1 MRLLYYRKRILQNY
15 EEYSNYG
22 KISVSIADSPLEL
35 MKDTMTNHFVIT
47 KRPKTQKALEPSIP
61 KEKAKKIYCKYIDAY
76 GERNLQVS
84 DYMFAKQCALIAV
97 DEIIIELEY
106 HQRHP
111 ETKDMM
117 IKIRIS
123 QAFQYWKAVKQE
135 IEKL

>member
-1 MRLLYYRKRILQNY
+1 MREDIKLKPFDQAKH
-15 EEYSNYG
+15 EAG
-22 KISVSIADSPLEL
+22 FQAIADEVDVKVLEQ
-35 MKDTMTNHFVIT
+35 MIEVAKNY
-47 KRPKTQKALEPSIP
+47 KEPGIP
-61 KEKAKKIYCKYIDAY
+61 KEKAKKIYSKYIDAY

-117 IKIRIS
+117 LKIRIS

>member
-1 MRLLYYRKRILQNY
+1 
-15 EEYSNYG
+15 
-22 KISVSIADSPLEL
+22 
-35 MKDTMTNHFVIT
+35 MT
-47 KRPKTQKALEPSIP
+47 A
-61 KEKAKKIYCKYIDAY
+61 KEKAIELVHTMFGWTFDDRDDPNTPNLAAY
-76 GERNLQVS
+76 
-84 DYMFAKQCALIAV
+84 KCALIAV

>member
-1 MRLLYYRKRILQNY
+1 MREDIKLKPFDQAKH
-15 EEYSNYG
+15 EAG
-22 KISVSIADSPLEL
+22 FQAIADEVDTKVLEEIIEIA
-35 MKDTMTNHFVIT
+35 KNY
-47 KRPKTQKALEPSIP
+47 KEPGIP

-76 GERNLQVS
+76 NDRNLQVS